1 MSKATKSKSINKID
15 IIFSIYQIIEG
26 MKYLHTKHIIHLDLK
41 PENILIKKDVM
52 IKIRDLGFQY

>member
-1 MSKATKSKSINKID
+1 
-15 IIFSIYQIIEG
+15 